1 MVETVTLDTDS
12 VKRYTASIFIVE
24 RRPVMERKETAQRV
38 PIRELVRYYLR
49 LGLLGFGGPVALVG
63 QMEREL
69 VGDKKWLTKD
79 EMREGIAVCQSLPG
93 PLAIQVGIWISYIR
107 GGFWG
112 AWAGGWAFILPNFL
126 IVATLGALYV
136 RFEGLPAVAHIFYGV
151 SPAVIALI
159 LHSCYRLTKL
169 GMKDWLEW
177 VLAAA
182 AFVITVAVRAEVAL
196 VFIGCGLVGVL
207 YYGSLFRAR
216 NAASSTT
223 SLLAAVPLVATG
235 AAPASFGALLGKLLT
250 FFLKAGSL
258 TFGSGLVIVP
268 FLEKGLVQQTGWLN
282 EREFLVAVAMGMM
295 SPGPVVITATFVG
308 YLVAARYGASLLDGF
323 WGSLTS
329 TVGIFMPSFL
339 LVLIV
344 APILVR
350 YRTNPNVRGFV
361 KGAYAAAIG
370 TILGACV
377 LLGKIAIGDWLT
389 AAVALASLVVLFR
402 WKVSNPLLV
411 AATAII
417 GLIAF
422 PLLKPDWVFVK

>member
-1 MVETVTLDTDS
+1 
-12 VKRYTASIFIVE
+12 
-24 RRPVMERKETAQRV
+24 MEAEQTNHRV

-49 LGLLGFGGPVALVG
+49 LGLVGFGGPVALVG
-63 QMEREL
+63 QMEREM
-69 VGDKKWLTKD
+69 VGERKWLTRE

-112 AWAGGWAFILPNFL
+112 AWAGGWAFILPNFV
-126 IVATLGALYV
+126 IVAALGALYV
-136 RFEGLPAVAHIFYGV
+136 HFGGLPWVTAIFYGV

-159 LHSCYRLTKL
+159 LHSCYRLAKL
-169 GMKDWLEW
+169 GMDDWLQW
-177 VLAAA
+177 ALAAV
-182 AFVITVAVRAEVAL
+182 AFAVTLAVRAEVAWIFL
-196 VFIGCGLVGVL
+196 ASGVVGIL

-216 NAASSTT
+216 ASTSTT
-223 SLLAAVPLVATG
+223 SSLLLGVPLVAGVGGDVPLG
-235 AAPASFGALLGKLLT
+235 AMLGKLFT

-308 YLVAARYGASLLDGF
+308 YLVAGFPGALVA
-323 WGSLTS
+323 
-329 TVGIFMPSFL
+329 TVGIFLPSFL

-344 APILVR
+344 APVLVR
-350 YRTNPNVRGFV
+350 YRTNLNVQGFI
-361 KGAYAAAIG
+361 KGAYGAAIG

-377 LLGKIAIGDWLT
+377 LLGRIAIGDWLT
-389 AAVALASLVVLFR
+389 ALVTLVSLVVLFR
-402 WKVSNPLLV
+402 WKVSNPLLI
-411 AATAII
+411 AAAAVI

-422 PLLKPDWVFVK
+422 PLLQPTWVFVK

>member
-1 MVETVTLDTDS
+1 MDPE
-12 VKRYTASIFIVE
+12 KAA
-24 RRPVMERKETAQRV
+24 PRV
-38 PIRELVRYYLR
+38 SIRELVRYYLR
-49 LGLLGFGGPVALVG
+49 LGLIGFGGPVALVG

-69 VGDKKWLTKD
+69 VGERKWLSKE

-112 AWAGGWAFILPNFL
+112 AWAGGWAFILPNFV
-126 IVATLGALYV
+126 IVTVLGALYV
-136 RFEGLPAVAHIFYGV
+136 HFGGLSAVRAIFYGV

-182 AFVITVAVRAEVAL
+182 AFVITVAVQAEVAL
-196 VFIGCGLVGVL
+196 LFIGCGILGVL
-207 YYGSLFRAR
+207 YYGSLFRKR
-216 NAASSTT
+216 TASSTT
-223 SLLAAVPLVATG
+223 SSLMAGVPLVAAG
-235 AAPASFGALLGKLLT
+235 VAPGTAWAMLGKLFT

-282 EREFLVAVAMGMM
+282 EREFLVAVAMGMI

-308 YLVAARYGASLLDGF
+308 YLVAGF
-323 WGSLTS
+323 WGAVVATI
-329 TVGIFMPSFL
+329 GIFLPSFL
-339 LVLIV
+339 LILIV
-344 APILVR
+344 APILMR
-350 YRTNPNVRGFV
+350 YRTNPNVQGFI

-370 TILGACV
+370 TILGASV
-377 LLGKIAIGDWLT
+377 LLGRIAIGDWLT
-389 AAVALASLVVLFR
+389 ALVALVSLVVLFR
-402 WKVSNPLLV
+402 WKVSSPLLV
-411 AATAII
+411 AAAAVV

-422 PLLKPDWVFVK
+422 PLLRPEWIFVK

>member
-1 MVETVTLDTDS
+1 
-12 VKRYTASIFIVE
+12 VE
-24 RRPVMERKETAQRV
+24 RHSAARV
-38 PIRELVRYYLR
+38 PIRELVRYFLR
-49 LGLLGFGGPVALVG
+49 LGVLGFGGPVALVG

-69 VGDKKWLTKD
+69 VSDKKWLTKE

-112 AWAGGWAFILPNFL
+112 AWAGGWSFILPNFV

-136 RFEGLPAVAHIFYGV
+136 HFGGLSPVRAIFYGV

-169 GMKDWLEW
+169 GMNDWIEW
-177 VLAAA
+177 ALAAA
-182 AFVITVAVRAEVAL
+182 AFVITLAVQAEVAL
-196 VFIGCGLVGVL
+196 VFLGCGLVGL
-207 YYGSLFRAR
+207 IYYGSLLRAR
-216 NAASSTT
+216 ASAPT
-223 SLLAAVPLVATG
+223 SRLLALGVPLVAV
-235 AAPASFGALLGKLLT
+235 AAPSSVGQLLGDLLA

-268 FLEKGLVQQTGWLN
+268 FLEKGLVQQMRWLN
-282 EREFLVAVAMGMM
+282 ERDFLVAVAIGMI

-308 YLVAARYGASLLDGF
+308 YLVAARLGGSLLDGV
-323 WGSLTS
+323 WGSLVS
-329 TVGIFMPSFL
+329 TIGIFLPSFL
-339 LVLIV
+339 LILIV

-350 YRTNPNVRGFV
+350 YRANPQIQGFI

-370 TILGACV
+370 TILGACL
-377 LLGKIAIGDWLT
+377 LLGRIAIGDWLT
-389 AAVALASLVVLFR
+389 SLVAVGSLVVLFR
-402 WKVSNPLLV
+402 WKVSNPVLV
-411 AATAII
+411 AVTAII

-422 PLLKPDWVFVK
+422 PLLKPGWVFVK

>member
-1 MVETVTLDTDS
+1 MPADKTSD
-12 VKRYTASIFIVE
+12 RI
-24 RRPVMERKETAQRV
+24 
-38 PIRELVRYYLR
+38 PIRDLVRYYLR

-69 VGDKKWLTKD
+69 VGEKKWLTKE

-112 AWAGGWAFILPNFL
+112 AWAGGWAFILPNFI
-126 IVATLGALYV
+126 IVAALAALYV
-136 RFEGLPAVAHIFYGV
+136 RFEGLPAVAAIFYGV

-177 VLAAA
+177 ALAAA
-182 AFVITVAVRAEVAL
+182 AFIITVAVQAEVAF
-196 VFIGCGLVGVL
+196 VFIGCGIIGLL
-207 YYGSLFRAR
+207 YYGSLFRGR
-216 NAASSTT
+216 TTGSTT
-223 SLLAAVPLVATG
+223 SLMVGVPLVAAG
-235 AAPASFGALLGKLLT
+235 ASPEGLGAMLGKLLT

-282 EREFLVAVAMGMM
+282 EREFLVAVAMGMI

-308 YLVAARYGASLLDGF
+308 FLVAARIGGSLLEGF
-323 WGSLTS
+323 WGSLVS
-329 TVGIFMPSFL
+329 TIGIFLPSFL
-339 LVLIV
+339 LILIV

-350 YRTNPNVRGFV
+350 YRQNPNVQGFI

-370 TILGACV
+370 TILGASV

-389 AAVALASLVVLFR
+389 ALVALASLIVLFR

-417 GLIAF
+417 GLVAF
-422 PLLKPDWVFVK
+422 PLLKPEWVFVK

>member
-1 MVETVTLDTDS
+1 MEAESATRRV
-12 VKRYTASIFIVE
+12 SI
-24 RRPVMERKETAQRV
+24 RD
-38 PIRELVRYYLR
+38 LVRYFLR

-69 VGDKKWLTKD
+69 VGEKKWLTKD

-93 PLAIQVGIWISYIR
+93 PLAIQVGIWVSYIR

-112 AWAGGWAFILPNFL
+112 AWAGGWAFILPNFI
-126 IVATLGALYV
+126 IVAALGALYV
-136 RFEGLPAVAHIFYGV
+136 YYGGLSPVKAIFYGV

-169 GMKDWLEW
+169 GMKNWLEW
-177 VLAAA
+177 ALAAA
-182 AFVITVAVRAEVAL
+182 AFVITVAVQAEVAL
-196 VFIGCGLVGVL
+196 VFIGCGVVGLL
-207 YYGSLFRAR
+207 YYGSLFRGR
-216 NAASSTT
+216 ASASTT
-223 SLLAAVPLVATG
+223 RVFLFGVPLAVAG
-235 AAPASFGALLGKLLT
+235 AAPSSVATLLGQLLA

-268 FLEKGLVQQTGWLN
+268 FLEKGLVQQMHWLN
-282 EREFLVAVAMGMM
+282 ERDFLVAVAIGMI

-308 YLVAARYGASLLDGF
+308 YLVAARLGGSLLDGF
-323 WGSLTS
+323 WGSLVS
-329 TVGIFMPSFL
+329 TIGIFLPSFL
-339 LVLIV
+339 LILIV

-350 YRTNPNVRGFV
+350 YRANPNIQGFI

-389 AAVALASLVVLFR
+389 ALVAAGSLIVLFR

-422 PLLKPDWVFVK
+422 PLLKPEWVFVK

>member
-1 MVETVTLDTDS
+1 MDTETT
-12 VKRYTASIFIVE
+12 R
-24 RRPVMERKETAQRV
+24 QRI

-49 LGLLGFGGPVALVG
+49 LGLVGFGGPVALVG

-69 VGDKKWLTKD
+69 VGERKWLTKE

-112 AWAGGWAFILPNFL
+112 ACAGGWAFILPNFV
-126 IVATLGALYV
+126 IVTVLGALYV
-136 RFEGLPAVAHIFYGV
+136 HWGGLSAVKAIFYGV

-169 GMKDWLEW
+169 GMKGWLEW
-177 VLAAA
+177 ALAAA

-196 VFIGCGLVGVL
+196 LFIACGMIGVL
-207 YYGSLFRAR
+207 YYGSLFRGHK
-216 NAASSTT
+216 AASTT
-223 SLLAAVPLVATG
+223 SSLLAAAPLIAAGTTPGSLG
-235 AAPASFGALLGKLLT
+235 AMLGKLFA

-268 FLEKGLVQQTGWLN
+268 FLEKGLVQQTGWLT
-282 EREFLVAVAMGMM
+282 ERDFLVAVAMGMI

-308 YLVAARYGASLLDGF
+308 YLVAGF
-323 WGSLTS
+323 WGAVVATI
-329 TVGIFMPSFL
+329 GIFLPSFL
-339 LVLIV
+339 LILIV
-344 APILVR
+344 APILTR
-350 YRTNPNVRGFV
+350 YRANPNVQGFI

-389 AAVALASLVVLFR
+389 ALVALGSLVVLFR

-411 AATAII
+411 AVTALI

-422 PLLKPDWVFVK
+422 PLLQPGWVFVK